1 MNGTKTT
8 KLHRP
13 CAENLEQSEEDEQLF
28 SLTQTPA
35 ALLFQKTDISSGMLQ
50 SCVKRCR
57 RLWGRGSYWE
67 QKPNE
72 SLSSFRGL
80 NYPAAPFF
88 WPADLFQ
95 RFTKGVNDPWPLW
108 EEGRPGGG
116 GRRRE
121 DGGGWRYLC
130 SDLILRP
137 VTANKLTDRRFSLK
151 PGPADPQPPLAPTQ
165 HSAEG
170 ELWNKP
176 CSLSGGCAVGTSW
189 SLFVRDAGGNVLVP
203 VWISVVREQTMCAWF
218 PVCLWHVVFW
228 RCSFPSPAT
237 SSLCFLFSHF
247 FLSSSL
253 HLLFFHLMSYFG
265 LFPLIFFSPSLSS
278 RLPLCAYLHRGP
290 WEICAPLSVFQFSG
304 VIPDKICSIRNVTWC
319 SAGRWAPADNR
330 DELCGFS
337 HKSPV
342 KLRRSD

>member
-13 CAENLEQSEEDEQLF
+13 CAEDLEQSEEDEQLF
-28 SLTQTPA
+28 SPTQTPA

-50 SCVKRCR
+50 SCVKCRR

-88 WPADLFQ
+88 WPTDLFQ
-95 RFTKGVNDPWPLW
+95 RFTEGVNDPWPLW

-116 GRRRE
+116 GRMKEDEGIFAVIWSCVPSQPTNWPTDASLWNPVRLIRSLLWLRPNTQRRE
-121 DGGGWRYLC
+121 N
-130 SDLILRP
+130 SE
-137 VTANKLTDRRFSLK
+137 TN
-151 PGPADPQPPLAPTQ
+151 PAVCQA
-165 HSAEG
+165 A
-170 ELWNKP
+170 
-176 CSLSGGCAVGTSW
+176 AVGTSW

-265 LFPLIFFSPSLSS
+265 LFSPIFFRPFAQLTSS
-278 RLPLCAYLHRGP
+278 PLCLFTQRTLGNMRP
-290 WEICAPLSVFQFSG
+290 VICFSV
-304 VIPDKICSIRNVTWC
+304 
-319 SAGRWAPADNR
+319 
-330 DELCGFS
+330 
-337 HKSPV
+337 
-342 KLRRSD
+342 